1 MKTIPTTS
9 EVAAYLERLAR
20 TIAPTVALLVALAV
34 TTYNA
39 GLALGRAVHAANDWL
54 AAHWPTRPATTTQPT
69 TTTTQP
75 EPLAQIIAETGAT
88 VVAAPIDQV
97 LALRAAGLSQRA
109 IAAQLGVS
117 RATVR
122 RRLAM
127 V

>member
-1 MKTIPTTS
+1 MKTIPTTT
-9 EVAAYLERLAR
+9 EIAAYLERLAR

-39 GLALGRAVHAANDWL
+39 GLALGRAVYATNDWL
-54 AAHWPTRPATTTQPT
+54 AANWPTRPTTTQPT
-69 TTTTQP
+69 TTNPEP
-75 EPLAQIIAETGAT
+75 EPLAQVIAETGAT
-88 VVAAPIDQV
+88 VTVDDVAT
-97 LALRAAGLSQRA
+97 LRAQGLSQRA
-109 IAAQLGVS
+109 IAAQLGIS